1 MSHDEWERGLGRIN
15 LSNGS
20 LREMSMA
27 DQVADNENNS
37 QPQDVGD
44 KPRSVKVW
52 DPLVR
57 IGHWVLA
64 GGFLTAYL
72 TAEENTDIHVVAG
85 YVVAAIVATRLVWGF
100 IGPKHARFANFVRG
114 PGAVLGYLG
123 GLFTG
128 KAKRTVGHNP
138 AGAAMIVALLI
149 GVGGTAISGMALYAV
164 EEGKGPLAG
173 FISAGPGAASEG
185 ADVEAFEDEEHER
198 GEAVGANR
206 GGERHE
212 DEAEEMYEDVHKAF
226 VNFTLLL
233 IALHIFGVLASS
245 LAHRENLVG
254 AMITGRKRPE

>member
-1 MSHDEWERGLGRIN
+1 
-15 LSNGS
+15 
-20 LREMSMA
+20 MA
-27 DQVADNENNS
+27 DQVASNENNS
-37 QPQDVGD
+37 QPQEVGS
-44 KPRSVKVW
+44 KPRWVRVW

-72 TAEENTDIHVVAG
+72 TAEESTDIHVVAG
-85 YVVAAIVATRLVWGF
+85 YVVAAVVATRLVWGVV
-100 IGPKHARFANFVRG
+100 GSRHARFANFVRG

-138 AGAAMIVALLI
+138 AGAAMIIALLI

-173 FISAGPGAASEG
+173 FIAAGGAAGGGENAG
-185 ADVEAFEDEEHER
+185 TEAFEDEGDEAREEGAAAPAIR
-198 GEAVGANR
+198 GAEGGAE
-206 GGERHE
+206 GHE
-212 DEAEEMYEDVHKAF
+212 DGAEEMYEDVHKAF

-233 IALHIFGVLASS
+233 IALHIVGVIASS
-245 LAHRENLVG
+245 LAHRENLVR
-254 AMITGRKRPE
+254 AMITGRKRAE

>member
-1 MSHDEWERGLGRIN
+1 MIEQLAS
-15 LSNGS
+15 
-20 LREMSMA
+20 
-27 DQVADNENNS
+27 NENNS
-37 QPQDVGD
+37 QPQETSAKQGW
-44 KPRSVKVW
+44 VKVW

-72 TAEENTDIHVVAG
+72 TAEDNTDMHVVAG
-85 YVVAAIVATRLVWGF
+85 YVVAAVVATRLVWGVV
-100 IGPKHARFANFVRG
+100 GSRHARFANFVRG

-173 FISAGPGAASEG
+173 FISAEAGGTGSQVAEAESDEDDDEEQAERGAAYANSGEG
-185 ADVEAFEDEEHER
+185 
-198 GEAVGANR
+198 N
-206 GGERHE
+206 GG
-212 DEAEEMYEDVHKAF
+212 EEMYEDVHEAF

-233 IALHIFGVLASS
+233 IALHIVGVIASS
-245 LAHRENLVG
+245 LAHRENLVR
-254 AMITGRKRPE
+254 AMITGRKRAE